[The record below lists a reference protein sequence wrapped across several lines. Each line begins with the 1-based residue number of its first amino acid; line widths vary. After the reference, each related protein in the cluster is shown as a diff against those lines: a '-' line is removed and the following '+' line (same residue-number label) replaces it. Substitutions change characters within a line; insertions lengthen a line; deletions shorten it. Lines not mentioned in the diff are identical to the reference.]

1 MDLDDKICNQ
11 CINKHIT
18 DENRLFCWKGIDT
31 SNIVSV
37 CTNYSTIVIDDV
49 FILKNKTES
58 YSENKIKLFFLICFI
73 LPVVVLIFICLFII
87 DLNFISFLVVFVI
100 AGFEFFPII
109 SLYKGKKWAKILFN
123 VIISFNVFGAAYTLG
138 KFETSSDALI
148 SIFSSIFSMYILYF
162 INFDKEFKLFFKS
175 KTND

>member
-18 DENRLFCWKGIDT
+18 DENHLFCWKGINT
-31 SNIVSV
+31 SDIVSA
-37 CTNYSTIVIDDV
+37 CTNFSTVEIDDV
-49 FILKNKTES
+49 FIHRNKTES

-73 LPVVVLIFICLFII
+73 FPVVSFIFIRLFIF
-87 DLNFISFLVVFVI
+87 DLDLISFFSILAI
-100 AGFEFFPII
+100 AGFDFFLII
-109 SLYKGKKWAKILFN
+109 SLHKGKNWAKTLFN
-123 VIISFNVFGAAYTLG
+123 VFISFNVFGAAYTLG
-138 KFETSSDALI
+138 KFETSTDALI

-162 INFDKEFKLFFKS
+162 INFDKDFKLFFKS